1 MEQFSKLL
9 TTENSRLAWVLKLG
23 LSGLQTQLQEALKAT
38 EGDAGS
44 ETCQELLKQL
54 DILLNQQTGSNST
67 PLQDVLEPV
76 DAELK
81 LKPVAE
87 MLENDQEIAKYLN
100 PDEFRS
106 TKDADLWNEIQRFLL
121 RIPEKS
127 SKVWR
132 DRILKFTT
140 EIGASEDKLP
150 RKVLPFSRS
159 ELIYPG
165 LTGTLQTTGLCLSD
179 RIPISTQ
186 IITSKSHSDLYF
198 LAGILSTCL
207 KFIQFDPSL
216 HHALKSVDRFGIR
229 PLNSSNERT
238 KYVIAL
244 LERFRRVQAT
254 AENTDPITTL
264 KARIDFDE
272 AIHSLVYLPSCDRY
286 SWWGKLQ
293 QETRRTLDTS
303 VEKARLAGYQVQI
316 RPLWGTYADI
326 YTCSKD
332 DLQLDI
338 GGISGEVSACLRVY
352 AKINDE
358 ILPGRVLFRGI
369 TN

>member
-23 LSGLQTQLQEALKAT
+23 LSGLQTQLQEALKTT
-38 EGDAGS
+38 EGDAGR

-54 DILLNQQTGSNST
+54 DILLNQQTASNST
-67 PLQDVLEPV
+67 SHQDVLEPV
-76 DAELK
+76 DVELK
-81 LKPVAE
+81 LQPVAE
-87 MLENDQEIAKYLN
+87 MLENDPEIAKYLHQ
-100 PDEFRS
+100 DEFRS
-106 TKDADLWNEIQRFLL
+106 SKDADLWNEIQRFLL

-127 SKVWR
+127 SKLWR

-186 IITSKSHSDLYF
+186 IITSKTDSDLYF

-207 KFIQFDPSL
+207 KFIQFDSSL

-229 PLNSSNERT
+229 PLNSTNERT

-254 AENTDPITTL
+254 AENSNPINTL
-264 KARIDFDE
+264 KARLDFDE

-293 QETRRTLDTS
+293 QETRRTLDSS

-326 YTCSKD
+326 YTYSKD

-352 AKINDE
+352 AKIDEE